1 MEKGHV
7 MDRMYGIYNADG
19 GIMGELAYVWGK
31 IRGTAHCALCDI
43 THRGVSKKREWKQ
56 LESALTVPIELLHI
70 NEQEPTLAEFTSGL
84 TPCVVGDYGG
94 ELRIIM
100 NDAELEA
107 CGKSVDKFESSIVSK
122 LN

>member
-1 MEKGHV
+1 
-7 MDRMYGIYNADG
+7 
-19 GIMGELAYVWGK
+19 
-31 IRGTAHCALCDI
+31 
-43 THRGVSKKREWKQ
+43 
-56 LESALTVPIELLHI
+56 
-70 NEQEPTLAEFTSGL
+70 
-84 TPCVVGDYGG
+84 VVGDYGG